1 MGRPQD
7 RRSRKLLNEMQLLAG
22 QQEDISLTDLRASI
36 GDVIAQVEQGK
47 TFRIM
52 RKGRAVAQIGEPELT
67 AIDLGSAVR
76 KLGLVGS

>member
-1 MGRPQD
+1 MAKPMD
-7 RRSRKLLNEMQLLAG
+7 RRSRKLLNEMRLLQG
-22 QQEDISLTDLRASI
+22 QREDITLTDLRASI

-52 RKGRAVAQIGEPELT
+52 RKGRAVAQIGEPELP

-76 KLGLVGS
+76 KLGLAGS